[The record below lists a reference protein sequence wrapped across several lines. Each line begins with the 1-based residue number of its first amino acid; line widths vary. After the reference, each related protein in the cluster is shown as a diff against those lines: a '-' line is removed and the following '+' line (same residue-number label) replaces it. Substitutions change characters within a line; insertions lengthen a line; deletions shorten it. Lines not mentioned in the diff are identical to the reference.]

1 MSYLFSEFHKERA
14 VKAREGYDRV
24 DKSGDRLLTRPSSPC
39 AFFLVWPSFM
49 AGNSHSSVD

>member
-1 MSYLFSEFHKERA
+1 M
-14 VKAREGYDRV
+14 KAREGYDRV